1 MAASFM
7 DSIGVHAEAL
17 KLREQ
22 RNNLLLS
29 NIANAATPN
38 YKARDLDF
46 EAALQSATG
55 GGAMRVSDPR
65 HIATSAGPG
74 VMTPGYRVPVMPSA
88 DGNTVDMAVEQMA
101 FAENTVRYQA
111 SLDLINRRISGLMT
125 AIKGE

>member
-1 MAASFM
+1 M

-46 EAALQSATG
+46 ETALKSATG
-55 GGAMRVSDPR
+55 GGAMRVSDSR
-65 HIATSAGPG
+65 HIATAATAGASG
-74 VMTPGYRVPVMPSA
+74 PGYRVPVMPSA

-101 FAENTVRYQA
+101 FAENSVRYQA
-111 SLDLINRRISGLMT
+111 SLDLINRRISGLMS